1 MDVYELK
8 RKHLQNHPTSHFFD
22 AETLKFFGESMSRM
36 YVLKGTV
43 KIFDYLGDPHECYVL
58 SKQGKNFLGQKTRTY
73 AYFDTKTFENIQ
85 SPIDR

>member
-8 RKHLQNHPTSHFFD
+8 RKHLQNHPLSHFFD

-43 KIFDYLGDPHECYVL
+43 KIFDYLGAPHECYVL
-58 SKQGKNFLGQKTRTY
+58 SKQGKNLLGQKMRTY
-73 AYFDTKTFENIQ
+73 AYFDTKTFEEIQ
-85 SPIDR
+85 KPY

>member
-8 RKHLQNHPTSHFFD
+8 RLHLQNHPLSHFFD
-22 AETLKFFGESMSRM
+22 TETLKFFGESMSRM

-58 SKQGKNFLGQKTRTY
+58 SKQGKNLLGQKMRTY
-73 AYFDTKTFENIQ
+73 AYFDTKTFEEIQ
-85 SPIDR
+85 KPY

>member
-8 RKHLQNHPTSHFFD
+8 RLHLQNHPLSHFFD

-36 YVLKGTV
+36 YVLKETV

-58 SKQGKNFLGQKTRTY
+58 SKQGKNLLGQKMRTY
-73 AYFDTKTFENIQ
+73 AYFDTKTFEEIQ
-85 SPIDR
+85 NPY